1 MSELTMIA
9 EQKLQMTG
17 LSGSEQ
23 TLNLAELAANEQ
35 KLDVSEMLNTFRGPA
50 GPQGP
55 AGSDADVTAQNI
67 ERALGYTPADKT
79 YMVASF
85 EELKALILAGNT
97 EAAIAVLDQAILD
110 NAVLA

>member
-1 MSELTMIA
+1 MSMSMSMTM
-9 EQKLQMTG
+9 KT
-17 LSGSEQ
+17 
-23 TLNLAELAANEQ
+23 EQ
-35 KLDVSEMLNTFRGPA
+35 KLDVSAMLNTFR

-79 YMVASF
+79 YMVALF